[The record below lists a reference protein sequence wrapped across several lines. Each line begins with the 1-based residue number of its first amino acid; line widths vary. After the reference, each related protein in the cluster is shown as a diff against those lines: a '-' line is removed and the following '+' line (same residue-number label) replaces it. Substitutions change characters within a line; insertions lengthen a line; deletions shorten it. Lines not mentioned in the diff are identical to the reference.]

1 MIWLLAFLLGH
12 VVFVLAFV
20 GWARTGWRVFA
31 LVGLPLDVLYNF
43 TTVSVLLWS
52 LPMDG
57 EWTISKR
64 LKRQRFDVGW
74 RGARAHRFAE
84 LVNRISPGH
93 I

>member
-1 MIWLLAFLLGH
+1 MIWLIAFLLGH
-12 VVFVLAFV
+12 PLFVLLF
-20 GWARTGWRVFA
+20 WAWAKTGWRVFA
-31 LVGLPLDVLYNF
+31 AAGLPLDVLYNF

-74 RGARAHRFAE
+74 RGTRAHRFAE
-84 LVNRISPGH
+84 FVNRISPGH